1 MEIKNEVK
9 KYLLSLEDKKYLE
22 FSQSL
27 NMHNQEHEQI
37 GVRIP
42 LIRAYAKELSTKY
55 ELDFLM
61 KNIDEEYYE
70 ELMLKGILI
79 GSYKKISYQEL
90 EKNINIFVPKIND
103 WGICDSFCNSL
114 KITKKYKKEMWNLI
128 NNKYL
133 KSSNE
138 FEVRYGLVM
147 ILNYYIDKEYLEKI
161 YKIINKVKLDKYYVK
176 MANAWLISYCVIK
189 YYDRTYKFL
198 KEECK
203 IDKWTYNKGIQKSI
217 ESYRITKEEKDKLRK
232 LKIK

>member
-133 KSSNE
+133 KSGNE

>member
-1 MEIKNEVK
+1 MNLKKQVK
-9 KYLLSLEDKKYLE
+9 QYLLNLEDKKYLE
-22 FSQSL
+22 FSKKL
-27 NMHNQEHEQI
+27 NMHNQDHKQI
-37 GVRIP
+37 GVKIP
-42 LIRAYAKELSTKY
+42 LIRAYAKELSQKY
-55 ELDFLM
+55 ELEFLID
-61 KNIDEEYYE
+61 NIDEEYYE

-79 GSYKKISYQEL
+79 GTYKNLEFGEL
-90 EKNINIFVPKIND
+90 EKQINIFVPKIDD

-114 KITKKYKKEMWNLI
+114 KITKKYKKEIWNLI

-133 KSSNE
+133 KSKNE
-138 FEVRYGLVM
+138 FEVRFGLVM
-147 ILNYYIDKEYLEKI
+147 ILNYYIEDEYLEKI

>member
-1 MEIKNEVK
+1 MKIKNEVK